1 MKRLRC
7 YYTGPTSNH
16 FACARRRRRKR
27 RNASAR
33 NCKGGSC
40 YVTCTANH
48 LFLWYLSIRCI
59 RSKLQSDL
67 RTRLDSTRLD
77 STRLDSTHQRMCGR
91 RRRTSRAADC
101 SAHCSSPCFFAA
113 SCRIASSIAFG
124 VSGKRKKSSTSRLDE
139 EQHDAGKKSFSET
152 FQGRLENSKLRR
164 TNE

>member
-7 YYTGPTSNH
+7 YYSGPTSNH

-67 RTRLDSTRLD
+67 RTRLDSTRF
-77 STRLDSTHQRMCGR
+77 TKECVAGVG
-91 RRRTSRAADC
+91 C

-124 VSGKRKKSSTSRLDE
+124 VSGKWKKSSTSRLDE